1 MRALPLLALPVLAAA
16 VTLTAC
22 GGRGSSSS
30 IPAANVAGAA
40 GAAREAASAQR
51 PAPTAPPDAPGHTNT
66 VPPPPAAGASR
77 TGAIY
82 SIYLTAST
90 GDTVAFTVFEP
101 STITGG
107 ATYPLV
113 LHGHGWSGSRTKTLG
128 SPAPSSSAGVGVGTN
143 LSELV
148 ANGYGVISFDQRG
161 FGENTG
167 IVDSMD
173 PDKDAAD
180 ILAVMDWAQAKLPWL
195 SYGATLDG
203 KDPHEPIMGAIGGSY
218 GGMFQYL
225 ILNTDPRHRLRA
237 ITPNIAPANLNYA
250 LVPNGAFKSLWND
263 FLWGAGLGTAQQRL
277 DPFITTQFLATDSTL
292 NNTESSYAHDFYDY
306 HSADYFCDGTS
317 VATNGGA
324 GTAPLLPPTT
334 VPPKVNAMIW
344 IGVRDTLFDFSG
356 AYRNYTCLQR
366 AGGDVRLLSYQAG
379 HNSLGIVPDTG
390 ATLYYPSGDSSDS
403 RCGATLNEDAAQLMW
418 FNRYLK
424 GQTSATAAIPTDPC
438 ISLSAGDAITLP
450 AVPTATS
457 GPPLTAFDV
466 GSLAVVAG
474 ANVDVPAAVGLY
486 TAGANGAVVA
496 GIPHVTFQVAAIG
509 GVAAGIPIVFVGLGQ
524 MHASN
529 PGVWDLV
536 DNQLTPLRG
545 QGQFDVDLS
554 GGGVRLAPR
563 DQLGILVYGLQD
575 QYARNGTANAAKP
588 AVVPVT
594 VTGTARLPIL
604 ATTPQSI

>member
-1 MRALPLLALPVLAAA
+1 MRALRLVLLPALAAVVA
-16 VTLTAC
+16 LTAC
-22 GGRGSSSS
+22 GGRGSSS
-30 IPAANVAGAA
+30 IPAAPVAGAA
-40 GAAREAASAQR
+40 GSVREVSAAAR

-66 VPPPPAAGASR
+66 VPSPPAAGTSR
-77 TGAIY
+77 PGAIY
-82 SIYLTAST
+82 NVYLTAST

-113 LHGHGWSGSRTKTLG
+113 LHGHGWGGTRTKTLG
-128 SPAPSSSAGVGVGTN
+128 SPAASSSAGVGVGAN

-167 IVDSMD
+167 MVDSMD

-195 SYGATLDG
+195 AYGPTLDG

-218 GGMFQYL
+218 GGMYQYL

-237 ITPNIAPANLNYA
+237 ITPNMAPANLNYA
-250 LVPNGAFKSLWND
+250 LVPNGVFKSLWND

-277 DPFITTQFLATDSTL
+277 DPFISTQFVATDMTL
-292 NNTESSYAHDFYDY
+292 NNTESAYGRDFYDY
-306 HSADYFCDGTS
+306 HSADYFCNGRS
-317 VATNGGA
+317 VATNGGP

-334 VPPKVNAMIW
+334 VPPKVHAMIW
-344 IGVRDTLFDFSG
+344 IGIRDTLFNYNDG
-356 AYRNYTCLQR
+356 YRNYQCLQR
-366 AGGDVRLLSYQAG
+366 SGGDVRLLSYQAG
-379 HNSLGIVPDTG
+379 HNSLGIVPDPG
-390 ATLYYPSGDSSDS
+390 ATLYLPSGDSSDS

-424 GQTSATAAIPTDPC
+424 GEAGAAAAIPTSPC
-438 ISLSAGDAITLP
+438 ISLSAGDGITLP

-457 GPPLTAFDV
+457 GPPLTAFTI

-474 ANVDVPAAVGLY
+474 ANVDVPTGVALY
-486 TAGANGAVVA
+486 TAGASGAVVA
-496 GIPHVTFQVAAIG
+496 GIPHVTFQVSAVG
-509 GVAAGIPIVFVGLGQ
+509 GVAAGIPMVFVGVGQ
-524 MHASN
+524 MHAAN

-536 DNQLTPLRG
+536 DNQSTPLRG
-545 QGQFDVDLS
+545 QGQFDVDLA
-554 GGGVRLAPR
+554 GIGVRLAPR

-575 QYARNGTANAAKP
+575 QYARTGTASAAKP

-594 VTGTARLPIL
+594 VTGNARLPIL
-604 ATTPQSI
+604 ATTPVSI

>member
-1 MRALPLLALPVLAAA
+1 MLLAALAAA

-22 GGRGSSSS
+22 GGRGSSAVPPIAS
-30 IPAANVAGAA
+30 IVGAQ
-40 GAAREAASAQR
+40 GAARSAGGAR
-51 PAPTAPPDAPGHTNT
+51 PQPTAPPDAPGHSN
-66 VPPPPAAGASR
+66 VIPPAPAGGTSRAGAV
-77 TGAIY
+77 Y
-82 SIYLTAST
+82 SVYLTAST

-128 SPAPSSSAGVGVGTN
+128 SPAASPSEGVGVGTN

-148 ANGYGVISFDQRG
+148 YNGYGVISFDQRG

-167 IVDSMD
+167 MVDSMN

-195 SYGATLDG
+195 AYAPTLDG
-203 KDPHEPIMGAIGGSY
+203 RDPHEPVMGAIGGSY
-218 GGMFQYL
+218 GGMYQYL
-225 ILNTDPRHRLRA
+225 ILNTDQRRRLRA
-237 ITPNIAPANLNYA
+237 IVPNIAPSDLNYA
-250 LVPNGAFKSLWND
+250 LVPGGVFKSLWND

-277 DPFITTQFLATDSTL
+277 DPFITTQFVATDNSL
-292 NNTESSYAHDFYDY
+292 NNTESAYSHDYYAY

-317 VATNGGA
+317 VATNGGP
-324 GTAPLLPPTT
+324 GTAPLLPPAT
-334 VPPKVNAMIW
+334 VTPKVNAMIW
-344 IGVRDTLFDFSG
+344 IGIRDTLFDFNNG
-356 AYRNYTCLQR
+356 YNNYACLRR

-379 HNSLGIVPDTG
+379 HNSLGMVPDTG
-390 ATLYYPSGDSSDS
+390 ATLYYPSGDSNDS
-403 RCGATLNEDAAQLMW
+403 RCGSTLSEAQAQLMW
-418 FNRYLK
+418 FDRYLK
-424 GQTSATAAIPTDPC
+424 GKANAASAIPANPC
-438 ISLSAGDAITLP
+438 ISLSMGDAITL
-450 AVPTATS
+450 ATVPTMTS
-457 GPPLTAFDV
+457 GLPLSAFDV

-486 TAGANGAVVA
+486 TAGAGGTVVA
-496 GIPHVTFQVAAIG
+496 GIPHVTFQVSAVG
-509 GVAAGIPIVFVGLGQ
+509 GIAAGTPMVFVGVGQ

-545 QGQFDVDLS
+545 QGQFDVDLA
-554 GGGVRLAPR
+554 GVGVRLAPR
-563 DQLGILVYGLQD
+563 DQLGILVFGLQD
-575 QYARNGTANAAKP
+575 QYARNGTASAAKP

-604 ATTPQSI
+604 SQAPPPI